1 MNHLSR
7 DGDCCV
13 WSSRF
18 PGSGSGSVA
27 WARLCLPSFF
37 LPSSWLTGRIYRW
50 FEDLQMKNG
59 SGRDGGHR
67 RKLRITMQNLCPSR
81 ENGLWQSWLP
91 AGTTMRLSIL
101 LSLLIKHVLEIWRI
115 PSLNSNWAIFSF
127 CCLAYLLFWTLTVK
141 THTKAFSRALGLCM
155 QFQQSD
161 DLFIHFSNHSNRA
174 RCRKQQTLS
183 VCVWFAGR
191 DQQNRVREAVFPM

>member
-1 MNHLSR
+1 
-7 DGDCCV
+7 
-13 WSSRF
+13 
-18 PGSGSGSVA
+18 
-27 WARLCLPSFF
+27 
-37 LPSSWLTGRIYRW
+37 
-50 FEDLQMKNG
+50 MKNG
-59 SGRDGGHR
+59 SCRDGGHTL
-67 RKLRITMQNLCPSR
+67 KLRITMQNLCPSR

-91 AGTTMRLSIL
+91 AGTTTEHPSQPSDKTCAGNMKGL
-101 LSLLIKHVLEIWRI
+101 

-127 CCLAYLLFWTLTVK
+127 RCLVYLLFWTLTVK

-191 DQQNRVREAVFPM
+191 NQQNRVREAVFPVWRAPIPSLPISLSNETPFPKATTLLKHSYYALIRNLIRATSCL